1 MPELR
6 RQIETM
12 WELFEQYRFIR
23 QAFDFTS
30 AQVRD
35 CGLLGGAGEPGRK
48 PAGTRHRMLPG
59 VGGAGFGGER
69 VFHHDAFRH
78 HAGRPAH
85 RAGPASRRAGE
96 PRTSK
101 KGLRWVF
108 KLGSYIL
115 FIYVLNAF
123 TLEAA
128 REGHQWLT
136 LPLNIIKLYVVFHI
150 ALWEIKSIDENLQR
164 MGYAFRIFGMADRV
178 AALIRRLTA
187 RRLEG

>member
-35 CGLLGGAGEPGRK
+35 CGLLGGAASLAVNLLALATGCYR
-48 PAGTRHRMLPG
+48 AL
-59 VGGAGFGGER
+59 AER
-69 VFHHDAFRH
+69 VLGVSVFFITMLFVIMLADLLTGLA
-78 HAGRPAH
+78 
-85 RAGPASRRAGE
+85 ASRRAGE

-128 REGHQWLT
+128 REGHQWLP

>member
-1 MPELR
+1 MC
-6 RQIETM
+6 
-12 WELFEQYRFIR
+12 IR
-23 QAFDFTS
+23 DS
-30 AQVRD
+30 
-35 CGLLGGAGEPGRK
+35 
-48 PAGTRHRMLPG
+48 
-59 VGGAGFGGER
+59 
-69 VFHHDAFRH
+69 
-78 HAGRPAH
+78 
-85 RAGPASRRAGE
+85 
-96 PRTSK
+96 TSK

>member
-6 RQIETM
+6 RQIKTM

-35 CGLLGGAGEPGRK
+35 CGLLGGAASLAVNLLALATGCYRALAERV
-48 PAGTRHRMLPG
+48 LG
-59 VGGAGFGGER
+59 VG
-69 VFHHDAFRH
+69 VFFITMLFVIMLADLLTGLA
-78 HAGRPAH
+78 
-85 RAGPASRRAGE
+85 ASRRAGE